1 MVGQRSVV
9 SIQKLR
15 VDGFYYFDL
24 LRLFLEKCLATNP
37 SRKIPTRIAISMIST
52 LLLLISSLTPSVP
65 SPSVP

>member
-1 MVGQRSVV
+1 
-9 SIQKLR
+9 
-15 VDGFYYFDL
+15 
-24 LRLFLEKCLATNP
+24 LATNP